1 MNKHIKNLF
10 SEKFGY
16 EADKTYFAPG
26 RVNIIGEHTDYNG
39 GLVMP
44 FCIDKGIYAAVNLNN
59 SKKINVYSENFS
71 INGIVAI
78 DLDDLGFKKLDNY
91 GDYILGIIK
100 EFENLEIKLGYGINI
115 CLSSNLPVGGGLS
128 SSAALSEL
136 FLKIFNDEYNLKL
149 SMMEIVNLA
158 KAVENNFLGVSCG
171 IMDQFVIMFGKSDN
185 ALYLNTK
192 TLEYDLVPLDFSDFN
207 FVLINSNTTRKLVE
221 SKYNERQRE
230 TSEILSHLQKH
241 FAINY
246 LADIDYK
253 DIDKYTKY
261 VSDKTLK
268 KRLRHVVFENN
279 RVKEAKKALAD
290 HDLVKLGNLLTE
302 AHWSVS
308 GDYEASS
315 PLLDELVEMALNSG
329 ALGARMIGGG
339 FGGSTLNLVLKQ
351 DFGGFIERFKV
362 SFQKRYEKQFLYS
375 VVCAKDGIKQID

>member
-10 SEKFGY
+10 VEKFGY

-39 GLVMP
+39 GLVLP
-44 FCIDKGIYAAVNLNN
+44 FCIDKGIYAAVNINN
-59 SKKINVYSENFS
+59 SKVINVYSENFS
-71 INGIVAI
+71 INGIVEI
-78 DLDDLGFKKLDNY
+78 DLEDLNFEKMSNY

-100 EFENLEIKLGYGINI
+100 EFENLEIKLEYGINI

-136 FLKIFNDEYNLKL
+136 FLKIFNDEYNLNL
-149 SMMEIVNLA
+149 SNMEIVNLA

-171 IMDQFVIMFGKSDN
+171 IMDQFVIMFGKNGN
-185 ALYLNTK
+185 ALYLDTK
-192 TLEYDLVPLDFSDFN
+192 NLEYELVPLDFSDYN

-221 SKYNERQRE
+221 SKYNERQKE
-230 TSEILSHLQKH
+230 TADILSHLQKH
-241 FAINY
+241 FALNY
-246 LADIDYK
+246 LADINYEE
-253 DIDKYTKY
+253 IDEYLKYI
-261 VSDKTLK
+261 SDKTLK

-279 RVKEAKKALAD
+279 RVKEAKNALEE
-290 HDLVKLGNLLTE
+290 HDLLKLGKLLTE

-315 PLLDELVEMALNSG
+315 PLLDDLVEMALNSG

-339 FGGSTLNLVLKQ
+339 FGGSTINLVLKE
-351 DFGGFIERFKV
+351 DLDGFIERFRH
-362 SFQKRYEKQFLYS
+362 SFQNKFEKQFLYS
-375 VVCAKDGIKQID
+375 VVCAKDGITQID